1 MPQELLAALIGAAIS
16 GLLMVISNR
25 SNRSQGNFR
34 EISSC
39 STCGDFQARRMK
51 ARYRSKHQKGTR
63 FVHTLNGSGIAVG
76 RTLIAILENYQKE
89 DGSVEVPEMLQKYM
103 GGLDVIRKDV

>member
-34 EISSC
+34 EIFHRLS
-39 STCGDFQARRMK
+39 
-51 ARYRSKHQKGTR
+51 
-63 FVHTLNGSGIAVG
+63 
-76 RTLIAILENYQKE
+76 AIE
-89 DGSVEVPEMLQKYM
+89 
-103 GGLDVIRKDV
+103 KDVARLEGTKRDSNGWRKR